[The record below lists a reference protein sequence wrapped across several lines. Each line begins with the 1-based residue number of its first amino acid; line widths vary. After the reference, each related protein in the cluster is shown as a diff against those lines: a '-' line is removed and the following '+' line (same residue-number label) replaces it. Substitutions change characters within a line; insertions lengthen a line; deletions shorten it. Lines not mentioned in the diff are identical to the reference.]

1 MFIRDRRIRLAVALA
16 LLLVAA
22 PVAAQVSIP
31 SYGTQVRQDFNALA
45 TAGNSGV
52 VPPGWAISESGNGAN
67 GLYTAGNG
75 SSNAGDCY
83 SFGATGSSERA
94 LGTVLTGNQSL
105 VIGGSFVN
113 NTGGAIASLAISF
126 VGEQWRLGTQ
136 GRADRI
142 DFQYSLDA
150 TSLTTGTWTDV
161 NGLDF
166 STPNMAAGT
175 GAMDGNAVGN
185 FTAISSTI
193 SGLSIPNGS
202 VVWVRWT
209 DFNAQGAD
217 DGLAVDDLSLTA
229 QSGLTPTHTTTWG
242 RIKSQYR

>member
-1 MFIRDRRIRLAVALA
+1 MSVRDHSIRLAIALA
-16 LLLVAA
+16 LLTMAVPA
-22 PVAAQVSIP
+22 AAQVSIP

-67 GLYTAGNG
+67 GMYSAGNG
-75 SSNAGDCY
+75 SSNSGDSY
-83 SFGATGSSERA
+83 SFGAANSSERA
-94 LGTVLTGNQSL
+94 LGTVLTGNQSF

-113 NTGGAIASLAISF
+113 NTGGSIASLAVSF

-142 DFQYSLDA
+142 DFQYSLNA

-161 NGLDF
+161 NTLDF
-166 STPNMAAGT
+166 STPNMSAGT
-175 GAMDGNAVGN
+175 GATDGNLVGN
-185 FTAISSTI
+185 FTAVSSTI
-193 SGLSIPNGS
+193 SGLAIPNGS